1 MDIEEKP
8 LGIEIR
14 LTGNM
19 IKNYIDQTIQARL
32 KENLTGIEG
41 MVLGYIFHHNDHEI
55 TSKEVMENS
64 RGAKATTSQT
74 LNNLA
79 KKGFLEMSPSP
90 IDNRKK
96 VIILTPKG
104 IEVEN
109 EFKEIFKEISAQ
121 VRKGITSEDEAN
133 VKRILKAIRANVTTE
148 GK

>member
-19 IKNYIDQTIQARL
+19 IKNYIDQTIQAKL

-90 IDNRKK
+90 IDHRKK